1 MTIGER
7 LAVVKF
13 DLIKLALN
21 KKFNIDE
28 YKELKRNLIIVDQL
42 MKQNKENNLINENN
56 IVSVEDYITSKKGR

>member
-28 YKELKRNLIIVDQL
+28 YKELKSNLIIIDQL

-56 IVSVEDYITSKKGR
+56 ILSVEEYIISKKGR